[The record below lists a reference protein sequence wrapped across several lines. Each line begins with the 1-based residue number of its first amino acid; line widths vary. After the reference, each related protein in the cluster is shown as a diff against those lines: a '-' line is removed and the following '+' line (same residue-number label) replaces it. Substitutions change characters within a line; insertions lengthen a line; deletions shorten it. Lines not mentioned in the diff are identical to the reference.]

1 MRVKWLGFLCALG
14 AFACDAAVVK
24 EYRRIDGVET
34 APLPGKTLYSDMFS
48 DASLWLAPTADSN
61 YGKKLGISREGGRLT
76 LNGTKSEK
84 SKDTAWYVKTKSL
97 PLSSKGLGYVLSF
110 WLDSNMV
117 LKNTGGSAEYSSAVV
132 WYDHAGKTITRDPIA
147 LRMPKA
153 GRRRVA
159 LVGSV
164 PLAAESFAVQ
174 FGFDRPN
181 IVGDECVKFE
191 SLAFSVMP
199 HETDPEWMHVTEPEA
214 PRIRIVSET
223 PFVDRMGELKIAV
236 ESARPIDW
244 GTLKISL
251 DGKGATAKF
260 VRDGNILTYRP
271 EKKWKNGIHKAV
283 VSLAD
288 PETGDEIKAE
298 KVFYFGYKDNSFP
311 GVKLRDDGV
320 ALIGGKPFF
329 PIGLYG
335 LRTLPVNGNNLEQ
348 AVKDV
353 ADAGFN
359 FVHSYQAGANK
370 EFLDLAYKYGLKT
383 WTGVRIPGTNFVE
396 NLRKHP
402 AVLAWYV
409 GDDTAMHYT
418 PQQIYDRV
426 DGVKAIDPRRIT
438 CQADVMNSGDAVSS
452 YRPFVKVTDV
462 FMPEIYPVHGEN
474 PNPLEKC
481 VAATIRDMK
490 RFKSDVAEA
499 KDDKPHGIWP
509 IIQYFKGW
517 TSWKRFPNR
526 DELYAMTFASIAHG
540 AHGITWY
547 TYGGVVDPAKKRDNH
562 GVTATPETWCNITNL
577 VARLKELSPVLVT
590 RTPPQPEPAKILAGP
605 DKDIYGNESI
615 SMLVKRYRGETYL
628 IAVNGTLQDV
638 TAEFNI
644 DRKVRPSTAQVLWEN
659 RAVNVDG
666 GKITDK
672 FAPFAV
678 HVYKIGDPINY
689 IAHQGE
695 EAIAPNHSKAAYRI
709 AAKNKLDYLKLD
721 LQETKDGHVVL
732 QHDSTLKAIMNWDAK
747 ISSLTLA
754 EIREKGR
761 CFPKGG
767 YTNETIV
774 TLPEALEISKGMRKG
789 IWLDFKYYSPKFAE
803 KVFRIVDE
811 AGIPME
817 RVIVATFTKDAL
829 RWVQKNRPQVR
840 RVAHTFILKVKGG
853 FQMNAGEDKAKVYPT
868 TDAVVEGLIAHAKD
882 YGLHGFN
889 VPSIYRNDRQIYHTP
904 PHIVKALQKAGYWIS
919 IWFTYDPGTA
929 EFYREVGADAFVTNW
944 KARTFPEFQ
953 QHTEKWAH
961 LMRLLAV
968 VPEEIKDAGSDRRN
982 EALYFCTWEPRL
994 AADAVMASG
1003 REPATA
1009 KDVIDILEKASWTMP
1024 LDREPK
1030 K

>member
-1 MRVKWLGFLCALG
+1 METKCIALFCALG
-14 AFACDAAVVK
+14 AVVCDAAVVK
-24 EYRRIDGVET
+24 EYRRIDGNEM
-34 APLPGKTLYSDMFS
+34 APLPGKTLHPDMFA
-48 DASLWLAPTADSN
+48 DASLWLAPNADSN
-61 YGKKLGISREGGRLT
+61 YGNKIGIAREGGRLT

-84 SKDTAWYVKTKSL
+84 SKDTAWYVKTKAL
-97 PLSSKGLGYVLSF
+97 PLSAKGLGYVLSF

-117 LKNTGGSAEYSSAVV
+117 LKNTGGSAQYSSAIV
-132 WYDHAGKTITRDPIA
+132 WLDHAGNTIARDPFA

-159 LVGSV
+159 MVGSV
-164 PLAAESFAVQ
+164 PLAAESFTVQ

-181 IVGDECVKFE
+181 IVGGECVKLE

-199 HETDPEWMHVTEPEA
+199 HETDPEWMHVPEPEA

-223 PFVDRMGELKIAV
+223 PFIDRMAELKISV
-236 ESARPIDW
+236 ESARPVDW
-244 GTLKISL
+244 SALKISI
-251 DGKGATAKF
+251 DGKDATAKF
-260 VRDGNILTYRP
+260 SRDGTILTYRP
-271 EKKWKNGIHKAV
+271 EKKWGNGIHKAIV
-283 VSLAD
+283 TLAD
-288 PETGDEIKAE
+288 PETGDRIKAE

-320 ALIGGKPFF
+320 ALVGGKPFF

-335 LRTLPVNGNNLEQ
+335 LRTLPVNGNSLEK

-359 FVHSYQAGANK
+359 FVHSYQAGAKK
-370 EFLDLAYKYGLKT
+370 EFLDLAHKYGLKT

-426 DGVKAIDPRRIT
+426 DGVNAIDPRRIT
-438 CQADVMNSGDAVSS
+438 CQADVMNSGDAISS

-462 FMPEIYPVHGEN
+462 FMPEIYPVHGVN

-481 VAATIRDMK
+481 VAATVRDMK
-490 RFKSDVAEA
+490 RFKSDVAEV

-540 AHGITWY
+540 AHGVTWY

-562 GVTATPETWCNITNL
+562 GVTATPETWRNITNL

-605 DKDIYGNESI
+605 DRDIYGNESI
-615 SMLVKRYRGETYL
+615 SMLLKRYRGETYL
-628 IAVNGTLQDV
+628 IAVNGTLKDV
-638 TAEFNI
+638 TAEFDI
-644 DRKVRPSTAQVLWEN
+644 GGYSDRAQVMWEN
-659 RAVNVDG
+659 RELPVQN
-666 GKITDK
+666 GKITDR

-678 HVYKIGDPINY
+678 HVYKVADPISY

-695 EAIAPNHSKAAYRI
+695 EALAPGHSLAAYRI
-709 AAKNKLDYLKLD
+709 AAGNRLDFLKLD
-721 LQETKDGHVVL
+721 LRETKDGHVVL
-732 QHDSTLKAIMNWDAK
+732 QHDGTMKAAMGWDVS
-747 ISSLTLA
+747 ILDHTLA
-754 EIREKGR
+754 EIRERATFKPR
-761 CFPKGG
+761 GG
-767 YTNETIV
+767 YDNEKIV
-774 TLPEALEISKGMRKG
+774 TLPEALQIAKGMKQG
-789 IWLDFKYYSPKFAE
+789 IWLDFKHFTPKFAE
-803 KVFRIVDE
+803 KVFSLVDE
-811 AGIPME
+811 AGFTSDRIM
-817 RVIVATFTKDAL
+817 VATFTKPAL

-840 RVAHTFILKVKGG
+840 RVAHTFVRKVKGG
-853 FQMNAGEDKAKVYPT
+853 FQMNAGDEKKVYPT
-868 TDAVVEGLIAHAKD
+868 VDAVEEGLIAHAKD
-882 YGLHGFN
+882 YGLYGFN
-889 VPSIYRNDRQIYHTP
+889 VPSIFRKDRQVYQTP
-904 PHIVKALQKAGYWIS
+904 PRIVKALQRAGYWIS

-929 EFYREVGADAFVTNW
+929 EYYREVGADAFVTNW

-953 QHTEKWAH
+953 QHREKWAL
-961 LMRLLAV
+961 LMRLLAM
-968 VPEEIKDAGSDRRN
+968 VPENIKDAGSKRRN

-994 AADAVMASG
+994 ASEIIEASG
-1003 REPATA
+1003 KWPATP
-1009 KDVIDILEKASWTMP
+1009 KEVIDILETASWKIP
-1024 LDREPK
+1024 EAREPK

>member
-1 MRVKWLGFLCALG
+1 MENKWIALFCALG
-14 AFACDAAVVK
+14 ALACDAAVVK
-24 EYRRIDGVET
+24 EYRRIDGNEM
-34 APLPGKTLYSDMFS
+34 APLPGKTLHPDMFA
-48 DASLWLAPTADSN
+48 DASLWLAPNADSN
-61 YGKKLGISREGGRLT
+61 YGNKIGIAREGGRLT

-84 SKDTAWYVKTKSL
+84 SKDTAWYVKTKAL
-97 PLSSKGLGYVLSF
+97 PLSAKGLGYVLSF

-117 LKNTGGSAEYSSAVV
+117 LKNTGGSAQYSSAIV
-132 WYDHAGKTITRDPIA
+132 WLDHAGNTIARDPFA

-159 LVGSV
+159 MVGSV
-164 PLAAESFAVQ
+164 PLAAESFTVQ

-181 IVGDECVKFE
+181 IVGGECVKLE

-199 HETDPEWMHVTEPEA
+199 HETDPEWMHVPEPEA

-223 PFVDRMGELKIAV
+223 PFIDRMAELKISV
-236 ESARPIDW
+236 ESARPVDW
-244 GTLKISL
+244 SALKISI
-251 DGKGATAKF
+251 DGKDATAKF
-260 VRDGNILTYRP
+260 SRDGTILTYRP
-271 EKKWKNGIHKAV
+271 EKKWGNGIHKAIV
-283 VSLAD
+283 TLAD
-288 PETGDEIKAE
+288 PETGDRIKAE

-320 ALIGGKPFF
+320 ALVGGKPFF

-335 LRTLPVNGNNLEQ
+335 LRTLPVNGNSLEK

-359 FVHSYQAGANK
+359 FVHSYQAGAKK
-370 EFLDLAYKYGLKT
+370 EFLDLAHKYGLKT

-426 DGVKAIDPRRIT
+426 DGVNAIDPRRIT
-438 CQADVMNSGDAVSS
+438 CQADVMNSGDAISS

-462 FMPEIYPVHGEN
+462 FMPEIYPVHGVN

-481 VAATIRDMK
+481 VAATVRDMK
-490 RFKSDVAEA
+490 RFKSDVAEV

-540 AHGITWY
+540 AHGVTWY

-562 GVTATPETWCNITNL
+562 GVTATPETWRNITNL

-605 DKDIYGNESI
+605 DRDIYGNESI
-615 SMLVKRYRGETYL
+615 SMLLKRYRGETYL
-628 IAVNGTLQDV
+628 IAVNGTLKDV
-638 TAEFNI
+638 TAEFDI
-644 DRKVRPSTAQVLWEN
+644 GGYSDRAQVMWEN
-659 RAVNVDG
+659 RELPVQN
-666 GKITDK
+666 GKITDR

-678 HVYKIGDPINY
+678 HVYKVADPISY

-695 EAIAPNHSKAAYRI
+695 EALAPGHSLAAYRI
-709 AAKNKLDYLKLD
+709 AAGNRLDFLKLD
-721 LQETKDGHVVL
+721 LRETKDGHVVL
-732 QHDSTLKAIMNWDAK
+732 QHDGTMKAAMGWDVS
-747 ISSLTLA
+747 ILDHTLA
-754 EIREKGR
+754 EIRERATFKPR
-761 CFPKGG
+761 GG
-767 YTNETIV
+767 YDNEKIV
-774 TLPEALEISKGMRKG
+774 TLPEALQIAKGMKQG
-789 IWLDFKYYSPKFAE
+789 IWLDFKHFTPKFAE
-803 KVFRIVDE
+803 KVFSLVDE
-811 AGIPME
+811 AGFTSDRIM
-817 RVIVATFTKDAL
+817 VATFTKPAL

-840 RVAHTFILKVKGG
+840 RVAHTFVRKVKGG
-853 FQMNAGEDKAKVYPT
+853 FQMNAGDEKKVYPT
-868 TDAVVEGLIAHAKD
+868 VDAVEEGLIAHAKD
-882 YGLHGFN
+882 YGLYGFN
-889 VPSIYRNDRQIYHTP
+889 VPSIFRKDRQVYQTP
-904 PHIVKALQKAGYWIS
+904 PRIVKALQRAGYWIS

-929 EFYREVGADAFVTNW
+929 EYYREVGADAFVTNW

-953 QHTEKWAH
+953 QHREKWAL
-961 LMRLLAV
+961 LMRLLAM
-968 VPEEIKDAGSDRRN
+968 VPENIKDAGSKRRN

-994 AADAVMASG
+994 ASEIIEASG
-1003 REPATA
+1003 KWPATP
-1009 KDVIDILEKASWTMP
+1009 KEVIDILETASWKIP
-1024 LDREPK
+1024 EAREPK

>member
-1 MRVKWLGFLCALG
+1 METKCIALFCALG
-14 AFACDAAVVK
+14 AVVCDAAVVK
-24 EYRRIDGVET
+24 EYRRIDGNEM
-34 APLPGKTLYSDMFS
+34 APLPGKTLHPDMFA
-48 DASLWLAPTADSN
+48 DASLWLAPNADSN
-61 YGKKLGISREGGRLT
+61 YGNKIGIAREGGRLT

-84 SKDTAWYVKTKSL
+84 SKDTAWYVKTKAL
-97 PLSSKGLGYVLSF
+97 PLSAKGLGYVLSF

-117 LKNTGGSAEYSSAVV
+117 LKNTGGSAQYSSAVV
-132 WYDHAGKTITRDPIA
+132 WLDHAGNAIARDPFA

-159 LVGSV
+159 MVGSV
-164 PLAAESFAVQ
+164 PLAAESFTVQ

-181 IVGDECVKFE
+181 IVGGECVKLE

-199 HETDPEWMHVTEPEA
+199 HETDPEWMHVPEPEA

-223 PFVDRMGELKIAV
+223 PFIDRMAELKISV
-236 ESARPIDW
+236 ESARPVDW
-244 GTLKISL
+244 SALKISI
-251 DGKGATAKF
+251 DGKDATAKF
-260 VRDGNILTYRP
+260 SRDGTILTYRP
-271 EKKWKNGIHKAV
+271 EKKWGNGIHKAIV
-283 VSLAD
+283 TLAD
-288 PETGDEIKAE
+288 PETGDRIKAE

-320 ALIGGKPFF
+320 ALVGGKPFF

-335 LRTLPVNGNNLEQ
+335 LRTLPVNGNSLEK

-359 FVHSYQAGANK
+359 FVHSYQAGAKK
-370 EFLDLAYKYGLKT
+370 EFLDLAHKYGLKT

-426 DGVKAIDPRRIT
+426 DGVNAIDPRRIT
-438 CQADVMNSGDAVSS
+438 CQADVMNSGDAISS

-462 FMPEIYPVHGEN
+462 FMPEIYPVHGVN

-481 VAATIRDMK
+481 VAATVRDMK
-490 RFKSDVAEA
+490 RFKSDVAEV

-540 AHGITWY
+540 AHGVTWY

-562 GVTATPETWCNITNL
+562 GVTATPETWRNITNL

-605 DKDIYGNESI
+605 DRDIYGNESI
-615 SMLVKRYRGETYL
+615 SMLLKRYRGETYL
-628 IAVNGTLQDV
+628 IAVNGTLKDV
-638 TAEFNI
+638 TAEFDI
-644 DRKVRPSTAQVLWEN
+644 GGYSDRAQVMWEN
-659 RAVNVDG
+659 RELPVQN
-666 GKITDK
+666 GKITDR

-678 HVYKIGDPINY
+678 HVYKVADPISY

-695 EAIAPNHSKAAYRI
+695 EALAPGHSLAAYRI
-709 AAKNKLDYLKLD
+709 AAGNRLDFLKLD
-721 LQETKDGHVVL
+721 LRETKDGHVVL
-732 QHDSTLKAIMNWDAK
+732 QHDGTMKAAMGWDVS
-747 ISSLTLA
+747 ILDHTLA
-754 EIREKGR
+754 EIRERATFKPR
-761 CFPKGG
+761 GG
-767 YTNETIV
+767 YDNEKIV
-774 TLPEALEISKGMRKG
+774 TLPEALQIAKGMKQG
-789 IWLDFKYYSPKFAE
+789 IWLDFKHFTPKFAE
-803 KVFRIVDE
+803 KVFSLVDE
-811 AGIPME
+811 AGFTSDRIM
-817 RVIVATFTKDAL
+817 VATFTKPAL

-840 RVAHTFILKVKGG
+840 RVAHTFVRKVKGG
-853 FQMNAGEDKAKVYPT
+853 FQMNAGDEKKVYPT
-868 TDAVVEGLIAHAKD
+868 VDAVEEGLIAHAKD
-882 YGLHGFN
+882 YGLYGFN
-889 VPSIYRNDRQIYHTP
+889 VPSIFRKDRQVYQTP
-904 PHIVKALQKAGYWIS
+904 PRIVKALQRAGYWIS

-929 EFYREVGADAFVTNW
+929 EYYREVGADAFVTNW

-953 QHTEKWAH
+953 QHREKWAL
-961 LMRLLAV
+961 LMRLLAM
-968 VPEEIKDAGSDRRN
+968 VPENIKDAGSKRRN

-994 AADAVMASG
+994 ASEIIEASG
-1003 REPATA
+1003 KWPATP
-1009 KDVIDILEKASWTMP
+1009 KEVIDILETASWKIP
-1024 LDREPK
+1024 EAREPK

>member
-1 MRVKWLGFLCALG
+1 MKRSLLSVVCIGVALS
-14 AFACDAAVVK
+14 ASSAVVK
-24 EYRRIDGVET
+24 EYQRIDGNDN
-34 APLPGKTLYSDMFS
+34 APLPGKTLYGNM
-48 DASLWLAPTADSN
+48 LADLSIWQETTKDSN
-61 YGKKLGISREGGRLT
+61 YGNRIGIAREGGSLSLT
-76 LNGTKSEK
+76 GTKSKK
-84 SKDTAWYVKTKSL
+84 SKDTAWFVKTKPL
-97 PLSSKGLGYVLSF
+97 PLSCKGLGYVLSF

-117 LKNTGGSAEYSSAVV
+117 LKNTGGSEQYSSSVI
-132 WYDHAGKTITRDPIA
+132 WYDHAGKTISKDPFA
-147 LRMPKA
+147 LRMSKA

-159 LVGSV
+159 MVGSV

-174 FGFDRPN
+174 LGFDRPN
-181 IVGDECVKFE
+181 VVGDECIKFD

-199 HETDPEWMHVTEPEA
+199 HETDPEWMHVAAPEA
-214 PRIRIVSET
+214 PRIKIVSET
-223 PFVDRMGELKIAV
+223 PFTDRKADLKISV
-236 ESARPIDW
+236 TSKRPIDW
-244 GTLKISL
+244 STLKIVL
-251 DGKGATAKF
+251 DGKESTSKF
-260 VRDGNILTYRP
+260 KREGDILTYSP
-271 EKKWKNGIHKAV
+271 TKNWRWGLHKALV
-283 VSLAD
+283 TLAD
-288 PETGDEIKAE
+288 PETGDRIKAE

-320 ALIGGKPFF
+320 ALVGGKPFF

-335 LRTLPVNGNNLEQ
+335 LRTLPVNGNSLEK

-359 FVHSYQAGANK
+359 FVHSYQAGAKK
-370 EFLDLAYKYGLKT
+370 EFLDLAHKYGLKT

-426 DGVKAIDPRRIT
+426 DGVNAIDPRRIT
-438 CQADVMNSGDAVSS
+438 CQADVMNSGDAISS

-462 FMPEIYPVHGEN
+462 FMPEIYPVHGVT

-481 VAATIRDMK
+481 VAATVRDMK
-490 RFKSDVAEA
+490 RFKSDVAEV

-540 AHGITWY
+540 AHGVTWY
-547 TYGGVVDPAKKRDNH
+547 TYGGTVEPEKKRFNY
-562 GVTATPETWCNITNL
+562 GVTATPETWRNITNL

-590 RTPPQPEPAKILAGP
+590 RTPPQPAPAKIISGP
-605 DKDIYGNESI
+605 EKDIYGNESI
-615 SMLVKRYRGETYL
+615 SMLLKRYRGETYL
-628 IAVNGTLQDV
+628 IAVNGTLKEVAAQ
-638 TAEFNI
+638 FNI
-644 DRKVRPSTAQVLWEN
+644 DQKVRPSTAQVLWEN
-659 RAVNVDG
+659 RTLPVTG
-666 GKITDK
+666 GKLTDT

-678 HVYKIGDPINY
+678 HVYKIEDPINY

-695 EAIAPNHSKAAYRI
+695 EALAPNHSKAAYRI
-709 AAKNKLDYLKLD
+709 SAENKLDYLKLD
-721 LQETKDGHVVL
+721 LRETKDGHVVL
-732 QHDSTLKAIMNWDAK
+732 QHDGTLTAIMRWDAK
-747 ISSLTLA
+747 ISDLTLA

-761 CFPKGG
+761 CIPRGG

-789 IWLDFKYYSPKFAE
+789 IWLDFKHYTPKFAE

-811 AGIPME
+811 AGVPME

-829 RWVQKNRPQVR
+829 RWVQKNRPHVR
-840 RVAHTFILKVKGG
+840 RVAHTFIRKVKGG
-853 FQMNAGEDKAKVYPT
+853 FQMNAGNELKIYPT

-882 YGLHGFN
+882 YGLFGFN
-889 VPSIYRNDRQIYHTP
+889 VPSIFRKGRQLYQTP
-904 PHIVKALQKAGYWIS
+904 PHVVKDLQRAGYWIS

-929 EFYREVGADAFVTNW
+929 EYYREVGADTFVTNW
-944 KARTFPEFQ
+944 KERTFPEFQ
-953 QHTEKWAH
+953 QHRERWAL
-961 LMRLLAV
+961 LMRLLAM
-968 VPEEIKDAGSDRRN
+968 VPEDIRDAGSKRRN
-982 EALYFCTWEPRL
+982 EALYFATWEPRL
-994 AADAVMASG
+994 AADVIMETGKWPSTPK
-1003 REPATA
+1003 E
-1009 KDVIDILEKASWTMP
+1009 VIDILETASWKMP
-1024 LDREPK
+1024 EEREPK